1 MENMNETEVNESFED
16 LLEESLDKIQEFSV
30 GDEVEGEI
38 SNINDKYIFISLGG
52 KNDACAELRE
62 YQDRKGKLI
71 YKVGDKVKGY
81 VVRSDDSETV
91 IAKSIN
97 SVNKYLLKDA
107 FEEKIPIRGKVT
119 SIIKGG
125 FRIDVSGFRAFCPIS
140 QMDVKVVTEPND
152 YINKEYDFEIIE
164 LDNSGKN
171 IVLSRKRLL
180 SRELLE
186 QKKEMLSKINIGDVL
201 KGTVS
206 RLTNFGA
213 FVNIGPL
220 EGLIHISEFD
230 WTRVESPSDV
240 LKINDEV
247 EAKVIKIKGDKVSL
261 SLKMLKPDP
270 YQVAFDELNIGDIV
284 TCKILRNLPFGSFVE
299 IKPGVEGLI
308 PVSEIVRGRRINKP
322 DEILSIGDMVEAK
335 IQRINKDNQKISLSI
350 KALLPDPW
358 DKVDN
363 DYSEGDVVTGTIEN
377 IMDFGVFVKLNDGV
391 TGLLPKSKMALVNM
405 VLNNDSMGTEISLRI
420 SRIDT
425 INKKISLEPTD
436 IPENAGGNDRHERR
450 DDWKKYKKAKDDK
463 SNNID
468 QDNPFSM
475 L

>member
-1 MENMNETEVNESFED
+1 MENMNETKVNESFED
-16 LLEESLDKIQEFSV
+16 LLEESLDKIQEFVV
-30 GDEVEGEI
+30 GDEIEGEI

-52 KNDACAELRE
+52 KKDAFAEIKE
-62 YQDRKGKLI
+62 YQDKKGKLS
-71 YKVGDKVKGY
+71 YKVGDKIKGY

-107 FEEKIPIRGKVT
+107 FEGKIPIRGKVT

-125 FRIDVSGFRAFCPIS
+125 FRIDVSGLRAFCPIS
-140 QMDVKVVTEPND
+140 QMDVKVVTEPNE

-164 LDNSGKN
+164 LANNGKN

-180 SRELLE
+180 YRELLE
-186 QKKEMLSKINIGDVL
+186 QKKEMLEKINIGDVL
-201 KGTVS
+201 KGIVS

-230 WTRVESPSDV
+230 WKRVESPSDV

-270 YQVAFDELNIGDIV
+270 YQLAFEELNVGDIV

-308 PVSEIVRGRRINKP
+308 PVSEIVRGRRIARS
-322 DEILSIGDMVEAK
+322 DEILNIGDMVEAK
-335 IQRINKDNQKISLSI
+335 IQRIYQENQKISLSI

-358 DKVDN
+358 DKVGDE
-363 DYSEGDVVTGTIEN
+363 YSEGDIIKGTIEN
-377 IMDFGVFVKLNDGV
+377 IMDFGVFVKISDGV
-391 TGLLPKSKMALVNM
+391 TGLLPKSKMALTNM
-405 VLNNDSMGTEISLRI
+405 TLNSDTMGTEISLRI
-420 SRIDT
+420 SRIDS
-425 INKKISLEPTD
+425 INKKISLEPVD
-436 IPENAGGNDRHERR
+436 IPEAAAGHERR
-450 DDWKKYKKAKDDK
+450 DDWKKYKKSKDKK
-463 SNNID
+463 SDNID
-468 QDNPFSM
+468 PDNPFSM